1 MFNATDDKLT
11 HKKLIILF
19 NEYTTACTEMDGMS
33 PQFKETIRSLNF
45 HGQRQA
51 GKSIVLKIR
60 SMFYGKVRMT
70 QEGESRPQ
78 KRETRAMPNNS

>member
-1 MFNATDDKLT
+1 
-11 HKKLIILF
+11 
-19 NEYTTACTEMDGMS
+19 MDRMS

-51 GKSIVLKIR
+51 GKSIVVKIWP
-60 SMFYGKVRMT
+60 MFYGKVRMT

-78 KRETRAMPNNS
+78 KRERAMLNNS